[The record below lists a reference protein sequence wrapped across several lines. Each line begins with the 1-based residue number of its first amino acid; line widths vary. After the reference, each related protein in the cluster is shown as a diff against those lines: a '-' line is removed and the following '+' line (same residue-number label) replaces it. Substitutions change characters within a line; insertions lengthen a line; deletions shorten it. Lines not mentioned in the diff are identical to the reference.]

1 MRCVT
6 DVNLSDNTRL
16 FFPGNDGFQPE
27 DRDDTIAIVC
37 QPRLCTQRI
46 VTPRLSTVDVLD
58 TATQQHT
65 SHNSETALQRLQ
77 RFSQHN
83 RLRTMLV
90 ATWRRGKRTASVTM
104 FATRMA
110 YADAASLDIQEANVG
125 REQSW

>member
-65 SHNSETALQRLQ
+65 PTTGHNSAKTTLQLTQRVGVNHTVTQNSRLV
-77 RFSQHN
+77 
-83 RLRTMLV
+83 RL
-90 ATWRRGKRTASVTM
+90 
-104 FATRMA
+104 F
-110 YADAASLDIQEANVG
+110 DIQAANNLVSMG
-125 REQSW
+125 GPGSEYM